1 MFSHRP
7 HRTKRSPIPATPPRL
22 ERCSWNIDRRNVNP
36 DKPDTVVEFPS
47 CVVSVEAHPSKPG
60 LTAVGTFNGV
70 VFLVDTAQA
79 SGMEVVFS
87 SPQDGKCHTEPIAQ
101 LKWLVHSD
109 VHRRESYQLVSVG
122 GDGKVLVWDYSTARS
137 GSMLTLVAR
146 HLIKTA
152 DVPGFGKRGRRAA
165 LDVELGLT
173 SIAFSCENNS
183 TFVTGTDSG
192 GVLKCAL
199 KSDSPRLVGGATGI
213 DLGESSPVMLPFA
226 AHGGPVYSVASS
238 PFHRNMFLT
247 ASTDGTVRLY
257 SHLETKPLLI
267 VEPGGGYLFDVEW
280 SISRPMVFWVSASD
294 GRVLVY
300 DLNVSRLKPVA
311 VLETNTK
318 GLPVFCTCRNEQRP
332 RLLASG
338 DGGGLIKIWNLS
350 DALSKV
356 SDRRKVLAPN
366 ERTSILA
373 TLWWEAGSGNWEAI
387 KNTKKKQPPPS
398 PSIFEGLLA

>member
-1 MFSHRP
+1 M
-7 HRTKRSPIPATPPRL
+7 
-22 ERCSWNIDRRNVNP
+22 
-36 DKPDTVVEFPS
+36 VEFPS

-366 ERTSILA
+366 ERTSSLA